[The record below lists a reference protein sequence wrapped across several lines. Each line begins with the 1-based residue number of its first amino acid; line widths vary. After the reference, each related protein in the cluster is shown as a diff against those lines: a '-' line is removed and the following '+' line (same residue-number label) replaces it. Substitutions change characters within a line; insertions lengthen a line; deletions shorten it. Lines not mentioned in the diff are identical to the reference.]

1 MNVAVF
7 NVLAVIQ
14 QHALDNFIS
23 RDRERIHSYAMEL
36 SVFNSDDTE
45 AIEGNLA
52 LFSEVEATY
61 TVVNLETGSFYNNKM
76 KDELQMS
83 ADELEFYSKFL
94 KSFRCL
100 FMGIR
105 VLHIL

>member
-1 MNVAVF
+1 MNVAVS
-7 NVLAVIQ
+7 NVLAVTQ
-14 QHALDNFIS
+14 QQEHALDNFIS
-23 RDRERIHSYAMEL
+23 RDRERIYSYAMEL

-76 KDELQMS
+76 KDELRMS
-83 ADELEFYSKFL
+83 VDELE
-94 KSFRCL
+94 
-100 FMGIR
+100 IR
-105 VLHIL
+105 VLHIS